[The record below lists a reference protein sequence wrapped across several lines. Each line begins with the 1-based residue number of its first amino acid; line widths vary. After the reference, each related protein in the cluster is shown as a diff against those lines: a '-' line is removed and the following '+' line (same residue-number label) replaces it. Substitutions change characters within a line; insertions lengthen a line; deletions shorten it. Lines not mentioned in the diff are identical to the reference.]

1 MQPEREVP
9 FRENNVRLAQPHLW
23 QQHCN
28 DNDTGMKNRVANFA
42 AMKTKSILLFCTL
55 VAVSLSVKAQ
65 TPGDTLSG
73 KAQTFSAA
81 IPEIH
86 GTLRGKYEYQTRE
99 GEGRFEVRTARV
111 SVTGRVIPEM
121 EYKAEIDLC
130 DEGEIK
136 MLDAYARLKPW
147 KDFRF
152 TIGQMRVPFTID
164 AHRSPDKQY
173 FANRSF
179 IAKQVGN
186 IRDVGAMISYNISA
200 GFPVTVEAGL
210 FNGSGLTNQKDYWT
224 KGVNFSAKTQLF
236 FTKNLTL
243 TLSAQKIN
251 PDSITVMMY
260 DGGLTWRC
268 GGFIAEAEY
277 LFKTYA
283 HDAYKNVHAADVFAS
298 YDIPVRKSLIKKVS
312 PLVRYDFMTD
322 HSNGKRNADRR
333 LFTNDYRR
341 HRLTAGTTLSL
352 AKPFRTDIRL
362 NFEKYFYRHDG
373 IPKISERDKIVIELM
388 THF

>member
-1 MQPEREVP
+1 
-9 FRENNVRLAQPHLW
+9 
-23 QQHCN
+23 
-28 DNDTGMKNRVANFA
+28 MKRRI
-42 AMKTKSILLFCTL
+42 ILLLAVAGATL
-55 VAVSLSVKAQ
+55 GCYAQDKADI
-65 TPGDTLSG
+65 T
-73 KAQTFSAA
+73 
-81 IPEIH
+81 PEIH
-86 GTLRGKYEYQTRE
+86 GTLRGKYEYQTQA

-111 SVTGRVIPEM
+111 SVSGKVIPEV

-136 MLDAYARLKPW
+136 MLDAFTRLKPW
-147 KDFRF
+147 KNFQF

-186 IRDVGAMISYNISA
+186 IRDVGAMVGYDFQA
-200 GFPVTVEAGL
+200 GIPMRVEAGL

-224 KGVNFSAKTQLF
+224 KGINFSAKAQLF
-236 FTKNLTL
+236 FTKALTL
-243 TLSAQKIN
+243 TLSAQKIK

-260 DGGLTWRC
+260 DGGLTWKRA
-268 GGFIAEAEY
+268 GFIAEAEY

-283 HDAYKNVHAADVFAS
+283 HDAYKNVHAVDVFTS
-298 YDIPVRKSLIKKVS
+298 YDIPVKKSLIKKVS

-322 HSNGKRNADRR
+322 HSNGKRNTAGI
-333 LFTNDYRR
+333 LTTNDYQR
-341 HRLTAGTTLSL
+341 HRVTAGATVSLS
-352 AKPFRTDIRL
+352 KPFQTDIRL

-373 IPKISERDKIVIELM
+373 IPKTSERDKVVIEFM

>member
-1 MQPEREVP
+1 MKRRIIL
-9 FRENNVRLAQPHLW
+9 FLA
-23 QQHCN
+23 
-28 DNDTGMKNRVANFA
+28 VAGA
-42 AMKTKSILLFCTL
+42 TLGAYAQDKTDFT
-55 VAVSLSVKAQ
+55 
-65 TPGDTLSG
+65 
-73 KAQTFSAA
+73 
-81 IPEIH
+81 PEIH
-86 GTLRGKYEYQTRE
+86 GTLRGKYEYQTQE

-111 SVTGRVIPEM
+111 SVSGKVIPEV

-136 MLDAYARLKPW
+136 MLDAFTRLKPW
-147 KDFRF
+147 KNFQF

-186 IRDVGAMISYNISA
+186 IRDVGAMVGYDFQA
-200 GFPVTVEAGL
+200 GIPMRIEAGL

-224 KGVNFSAKTQLF
+224 KGINFSAKAQLF
-236 FTKNLTL
+236 FTKNLTM
-243 TLSAQKIN
+243 TLSAQKIK

-260 DGGLTWRC
+260 DGGLTWKR

-283 HDAYKNVHAADVFAS
+283 HDAYKNVHAVDVFTS

-322 HSNGKRNADRR
+322 HSDGKRNASGI
-333 LFTNDYRR
+333 LTTNDYQR
-341 HRLTAGTTLSL
+341 HRVTAGATVSLS
-352 AKPFRTDIRL
+352 KPFQTDIRL

-373 IPKISERDKIVIELM
+373 IPKTSERDKIVIEFM